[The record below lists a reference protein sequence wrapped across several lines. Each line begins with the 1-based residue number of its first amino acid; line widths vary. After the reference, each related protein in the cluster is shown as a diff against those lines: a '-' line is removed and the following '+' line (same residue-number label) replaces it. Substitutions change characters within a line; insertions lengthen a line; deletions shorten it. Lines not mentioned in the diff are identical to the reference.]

1 MMKKQVAFWRKK
13 PEFDIEK
20 LFITERNAHK
30 EKKKNNIFVRL
41 EIIHQHHLSS
51 KRTTYREQKESNP
64 SDVRPMLQKPVSAA
78 DDDSLDMMMTEH
90 TAAAEQFNSFRWKT
104 TWSHQHSSS
113 VSAINIFMIFNLRTT
128 DSVIRQNQCE
138 PILEQPYLTG

>member
-1 MMKKQVAFWRKK
+1 MVGTGEKRMGIGHDMKIEVQEARLKNDEKAGCLLTKKK

-51 KRTTYREQKESNP
+51 KRTNVPY
-64 SDVRPMLQKPVSAA
+64 
-78 DDDSLDMMMTEH
+78 
-90 TAAAEQFNSFRWKT
+90 
-104 TWSHQHSSS
+104 SS
-113 VSAINIFMIFNLRTT
+113 
-128 DSVIRQNQCE
+128 
-138 PILEQPYLTG
+138 